1 MATIELPEFGGK
13 EFWRNARLL
22 LWSLIVALAAL
33 QAFGLVKIPAY
44 FSGMLMLTYLV
55 AGWIVA
61 YHPIKRWRG

>member
-1 MATIELPEFGGK
+1 MATIELPELGGK

-33 QAFGLVKIPAY
+33 QAFGLIKIPEY
-44 FSGMLMLTYLV
+44 FSGMLMFTYLV

-61 YHPIKRWRG
+61 YHLIKRWRG